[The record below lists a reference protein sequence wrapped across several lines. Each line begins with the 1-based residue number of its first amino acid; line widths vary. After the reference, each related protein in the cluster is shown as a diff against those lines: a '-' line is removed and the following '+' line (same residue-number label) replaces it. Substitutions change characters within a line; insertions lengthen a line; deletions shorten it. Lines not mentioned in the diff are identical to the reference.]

1 MKRLFIL
8 FSLFMGLALSQP
20 VWAYKE
26 VDLEKLLKTNSC
38 PGCDLSGAVLNRANL
53 EGANLH
59 RAHLSNANLLKANLT
74 HTNLSRA
81 NLFDANLREANVKG
95 ATFCT
100 TTMPDGTINNSGC

>member
-38 PGCDLSGAVLNRANL
+38 PGCDLSGAV
-53 EGANLH
+53 
-59 RAHLSNANLLKANLT
+59 
-74 HTNLSRA
+74 
-81 NLFDANLREANVKG
+81 
-95 ATFCT
+95 
-100 TTMPDGTINNSGC
+100 MPDGTINNSGC